1 MSLHSN
7 VTAAKSTISKVKCL
21 EEEYGVQTILAH
33 DVSWM
38 GENADDVL
46 LSLLDDHMAI
56 SRERIMQGD
65 IP

>member
-1 MSLHSN
+1 MSLHAD
-7 VTAAKSTISKVKCL
+7 VTAAKSIISKVKLL
-21 EEEYGVQTILAH
+21 EEEHGVLTVLAH

-46 LSLLDDHMAI
+46 LSLLDDHLAK